1 MAQERLQKILAAA
14 GVASRRKAEE
24 LITAGRISVNGE
36 KISALGSKADAR
48 SDEIRLDGQL
58 LRGPERHV
66 YIVLYKPKGYVTT
79 VADPEG
85 RPTVLDL
92 LKGVEARVFPVGRLD
107 YLSEG
112 LLLLTND
119 GALMQQLTKT
129 ASHVAKTYQV
139 KVSGTPTEDEIDK
152 LRGGIHLPPETSR
165 AGTMGGTRP
174 GMPRR
179 TQSAHTLPARIDLV
193 RHQDNPWY
201 EVTLTEGCNRQ
212 IRRMF
217 EQIGHHV
224 EKIKR
229 VRYGALQLDLD
240 PGKWRFLK
248 PREVEAL
255 RNPQPQRVASVRPGE
270 RGGRAFNTPG
280 RAFNTPGRAFNTPG
294 RAFSAPGP
302 PQGARRG
309 GYRPAAPSVVSGAEQ
324 RPRSFEPRPF
334 DKARDSK
341 GPASG
346 EQRPSQPTSGTSVR
360 RPEPPAHRAA
370 SVDREFS
377 SRPRQPRPESRRPQS
392 PRPERPFES
401 RGSARERP
409 SRPERG
415 RGGPDRPG
423 STRTRPFDKA
433 RGPKGPASGERRT
446 SRPTSESPARRS
458 GSTDREFFSR
468 PPRPRSESRRPES
481 RRPERPFESR
491 QEFGS
496 ARERPSRPERGRGGP
511 DRPASTR
518 TRPRPFDKTR
528 GPKGPARG
536 ERRPSR
542 SPDRHPRNKSGGR
555 TSR

>member
-24 LITAGRISVNGE
+24 LITAGRVSVNGE
-36 KISALGSKADAR
+36 KITELGSKADAR

-79 VADPEG
+79 VSDPEG

-92 LKGVEARVFPVGRLD
+92 LEGVEARVFPVGRLD

-152 LRGGIHLPPETSR
+152 LRGGILLPPETSR

-179 TQSAHTLPARIDLV
+179 TQSVHTLPARIDLV

-201 EVTLTEGCNRQ
+201 EVTLTEGRNRQ

-255 RNPQPQRVASVRPGE
+255 RNPKPLRAAGSRSGE
-270 RGGRAFNTPG
+270 RAGRAFSTPG
-280 RAFNTPGRAFNTPG
+280 K
-294 RAFSAPGP
+294 AFSAPGP
-302 PQGARRG
+302 PPGGRRG
-309 GYRPAAPSVVSGAEQ
+309 GYHQVAPSVASGAEQ
-324 RPRSFEPRPF
+324 RPRSPEPRPF
-334 DKARDSK
+334 DKAR
-341 GPASG
+341 GPRDPARG
-346 EQRPSQPTSGTSVR
+346 EQRPSPSVSGSSSVSVR
-360 RPEPPAHRAA
+360 RSEPPARRAA
-370 SVDREFS
+370 SGDREFS
-377 SRPRQPRPESRRPQS
+377 SRPPRP
-392 PRPERPFES
+392 
-401 RGSARERP
+401 
-409 SRPERG
+409 
-415 RGGPDRPG
+415 
-423 STRTRPFDKA
+423 
-433 RGPKGPASGERRT
+433 
-446 SRPTSESPARRS
+446 
-458 GSTDREFFSR
+458 
-468 PPRPRSESRRPES
+468 RPES
-481 RRPERPFESR
+481 RRPERPSR

-496 ARERPSRPERGRGGP
+496 ARERPSRPDRGRGGP
-511 DRPASTR
+511 DRRGPSGT
-518 TRPRPFDKTR
+518 RPFDKAR
-528 GPKGPARG
+528 GPKSPARG

-542 SPDRHPRNKSGGR
+542 PVSEPPARRAASGDREFSSRPPRPRPESRRPERPSRQQFGSARERPSRPERGRSGPDRRGTSGTRPFDKARGPKSPARGERKSMAADRRPSRTPGRNPRNKSGGR
-555 TSR
+555 PGR

>member
-36 KISALGSKADAR
+36 KITALGTKADAR

-79 VADPEG
+79 VSDPEG
-85 RPTVLDL
+85 RPVVLDL
-92 LKGVEARVFPVGRLD
+92 LKGVDARVFPVGRLD
-107 YLSEG
+107 YASEG

-179 TQSAHTLPARIDLV
+179 TQSVHTLPARIDLV

-201 EVTLTEGCNRQ
+201 EVTLTEGRNRQ

-255 RNPQPQRVASVRPGE
+255 RNPQPQRAASARPGE
-270 RGGRAFNTPG
+270 RGGRS
-280 RAFNTPGRAFNTPG
+280 FNTPG
-294 RAFSAPGP
+294 RAFSAPGRAFSAP
-302 PQGARRG
+302 GSPEGGHRG
-309 GYRPAAPSVVSGAEQ
+309 GYRQVTPSVASGAEQ
-324 RPRSFEPRPF
+324 RPRSPEPRPF
-334 DKARDSK
+334 DKARGPR
-341 GPASG
+341 GPARG
-346 EQRPSQPTSGTSVR
+346 ERRPSPSVSGPSVR
-360 RPEPPAHRAA
+360 RSEPPAHRAA
-370 SVDREFS
+370 SEDREFS
-377 SRPRQPRPESRRPQS
+377 SRPRQPRPESRRP
-392 PRPERPFES
+392 ERPS
-401 RGSARERP
+401 RQEFGSARERP

-415 RGGPDRPG
+415 RGGPDRRGPSG
-423 STRTRPFDKA
+423 TRPFDKA
-433 RGPKGPASGERRT
+433 RGSKGSARGERRP
-446 SRPTSESPARRS
+446 SRPVSEPPARRT

-468 PPRPRSESRRPES
+468 PRQPSPES
-481 RRPERPFESR
+481 RRPERPSR

-511 DRPASTR
+511 DRPGSTG
-518 TRPRPFDKTR
+518 TKPFDKAR
-528 GPKGPARG
+528 GPKSPARG
-536 ERRPSR
+536 ERKSMAADRRPSR
-542 SPDRHPRNKSGGR
+542 TPGRNPRNKSGGR
-555 TSR
+555 PGR

>member
-36 KISALGSKADAR
+36 KITALGTKADAR

-79 VADPEG
+79 VSDPEG
-85 RPTVLDL
+85 RPVVLDL
-92 LKGVEARVFPVGRLD
+92 LKGVDARVFPVGRLD
-107 YLSEG
+107 YASEG

-179 TQSAHTLPARIDLV
+179 TQSVHTLPARIDLV

-201 EVTLTEGCNRQ
+201 EVTLTEGRNRQ

-255 RNPQPQRVASVRPGE
+255 RNPQPQRAASARPGE
-270 RGGRAFNTPG
+270 RGGRS
-280 RAFNTPGRAFNTPG
+280 FNTPG
-294 RAFSAPGP
+294 RAFSAPGRAFSAP
-302 PQGARRG
+302 GSPEGGHRG
-309 GYRPAAPSVVSGAEQ
+309 GYRQVTPSVASGAEQ
-324 RPRSFEPRPF
+324 RPRSPEPRPF
-334 DKARDSK
+334 DKARGPR
-341 GPASG
+341 GPARG
-346 EQRPSQPTSGTSVR
+346 ERRPSPSVSGPSVR
-360 RPEPPAHRAA
+360 RSEPPAHRAA
-370 SVDREFS
+370 SEDREFS
-377 SRPRQPRPESRRPQS
+377 SRPRQPRPESRRP
-392 PRPERPFES
+392 ERPS
-401 RGSARERP
+401 RQEFGSARERP

-415 RGGPDRPG
+415 RGGPDRRGPSG
-423 STRTRPFDKA
+423 TRPFDKA
-433 RGPKGPASGERRT
+433 RGSKGSARGERRP
-446 SRPTSESPARRS
+446 SRPVSEPPARRT

-468 PPRPRSESRRPES
+468 PRQPSPES
-481 RRPERPFESR
+481 RRPERPSR

-511 DRPASTR
+511 DRPGSTG
-518 TRPRPFDKTR
+518 TKPFDKAR
-528 GPKGPARG
+528 GPKSPARG
-536 ERRPSR
+536 ERKSMATDRRPSR
-542 SPDRHPRNKSGGR
+542 TPGRHPRNKSGGR
-555 TSR
+555 TGR

>member
-24 LITAGRISVNGE
+24 LITAGRVSVNGE
-36 KISALGSKADAR
+36 KITELGSKADAR

-79 VADPEG
+79 VSDPEG

-92 LKGVEARVFPVGRLD
+92 LEGVEARVFPVGRLD

-179 TQSAHTLPARIDLV
+179 TQSVHTLPARIDLV

-201 EVTLTEGCNRQ
+201 EVTLTEGRNRQ

-255 RNPQPQRVASVRPGE
+255 RNPKPLRAAGSRSGE
-270 RGGRAFNTPG
+270 RAGRAFSTPG
-280 RAFNTPGRAFNTPG
+280 K
-294 RAFSAPGP
+294 AFSAPGP
-302 PQGARRG
+302 PPGGRRG
-309 GYRPAAPSVVSGAEQ
+309 GYHQVAPSVASGAEQ
-324 RPRSFEPRPF
+324 RPRSPEPRPF
-334 DKARDSK
+334 DKARGPR
-341 GPASG
+341 GPARG
-346 EQRPSQPTSGTSVR
+346 ERRPSPSVSGPSVR
-360 RPEPPAHRAA
+360 RSEPPAHRAA
-370 SVDREFS
+370 SEDREFS
-377 SRPRQPRPESRRPQS
+377 SRPRQPRPESRRP
-392 PRPERPFES
+392 ERP
-401 RGSARERP
+401 
-409 SRPERG
+409 
-415 RGGPDRPG
+415 
-423 STRTRPFDKA
+423 
-433 RGPKGPASGERRT
+433 
-446 SRPTSESPARRS
+446 
-458 GSTDREFFSR
+458 
-468 PPRPRSESRRPES
+468 
-481 RRPERPFESR
+481 SR

-496 ARERPSRPERGRGGP
+496 ARERPSRPERGRSGP
-511 DRPASTR
+511 DRRGTSGT
-518 TRPRPFDKTR
+518 RPFDKAR
-528 GPKGPARG
+528 GPKSPARG
-536 ERRPSR
+536 ERKSMAADRRPSR
-542 SPDRHPRNKSGGR
+542 TPGRNPRNKSGGR
-555 TSR
+555 PGR